1 MPGCFDCRF
10 YVAEKN
16 FCLAWG
22 TVPATA
28 RRYPH
33 LCGMNATTFR
43 PIIMVPRPPPKKDEM
58 YKPENPDVSDY

>member
-10 YVAEKN
+10 YFAEKN
-16 FCLAWG
+16 LCLAWG

-33 LCGMNATTFR
+33 LCGPGATTFR
-43 PIIMVPRPPPKKDEM
+43 PIIMVPRPPTKKDEM
-58 YKPENPDVSDY
+58 YKSENPNVFDY